1 MKIGLIAVYGLLATA
16 AVWADAMKSVDFI
29 APGGVKCRLTA
40 EGASLWRIRTA
51 RDDGTFAEVGA
62 AQALARWMGE
72 TLRPAPRPLRETVEA
87 GVRVFTAPDGSKALL
102 MADGSSLAFVSAT
115 GRKVVEVTR
124 LAPGAKGSVLAGRL
138 LPREAVYG
146 LGERLDRLNKRGTR
160 VRLCTSDGYNDSSA
174 SYVAIPLFSTTRGG
188 GVFVNARM
196 AHGDR
201 EGFNR
206 RLRRRDRPDARR
218 LAALPGARRMPV
230 RPG

>member
-1 MKIGLIAVYGLLATA
+1 MKIGLIAVYGLLATV
-16 AVWADAMKSVDFI
+16 AVWADAMTSVDFI

-40 EGASLWRIRTA
+40 EGASMWRIRTA

-72 TLRPAPRPLRETVEA
+72 TLRPAPRPLRETAESGGRA
-87 GVRVFTAPDGSKALL
+87 FTAPDGSKALL
-102 MADGSSLAFVSAT
+102 SADGSSLAFISAT

-124 LAPGAKGSVLAGRL
+124 LASGAKGGMVLAGRL

-188 GVFVNARM
+188 GVFVNAYEIMTADFGASVRDEWRM
-196 AHGDR
+196 DMEQRGS
-201 EGFNR
+201 
-206 RLRRRDRPDARR
+206 
-218 LAALPGARRMPV
+218 
-230 RPG
+230 